1 MIQNKPQHQY
11 EGQSTNFLGSSTVS
25 NGNIQKQ
32 QIIFNNTKINQN
44 PNSNST
50 LTYNPPGTYKQ
61 VLRTNPAASGYNYTP
76 LSFKA
81 SGQTQNNQMVQNVQ

>member
-32 QIIFNNTKINQN
+32 
-44 PNSNST
+44 
-50 LTYNPPGTYKQ
+50 
-61 VLRTNPAASGYNYTP
+61 
-76 LSFKA
+76 
-81 SGQTQNNQMVQNVQ
+81 